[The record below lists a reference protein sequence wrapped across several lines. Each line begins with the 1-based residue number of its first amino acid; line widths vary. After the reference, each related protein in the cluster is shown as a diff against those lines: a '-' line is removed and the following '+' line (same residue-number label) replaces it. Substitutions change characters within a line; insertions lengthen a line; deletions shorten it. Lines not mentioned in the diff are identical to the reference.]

1 MPFEATTPFADGVA
15 IKVDPVRTAEVVER
29 QTAATHAEADR
40 TGHESKAFDQK
51 FKLAL

>member
-15 IKVDPVRTAEVVER
+15 SKVDPVRAAEVVER

-40 TGHESKAFDQK
+40 T
-51 FKLAL
+51 